1 MSVMVIRLDAPR
13 PSSSAAL
20 RRRAPRPHSL
30 VVALC
35 GAATI
40 VSALAARQAQ
50 PATAP
55 SPLTL
60 QSAFALAEA
69 HNPTLTAARLGR
81 AVDLA
86 GIGVAAQRPNPEASF
101 ETARDT
107 PHEVVSLA
115 FPLELGGK
123 RARRVDLAN
132 ATLARTTADLAVQAL
147 DVRRAV
153 RLAYYELVAA
163 TAQVQITTELR
174 GLAERTRNAARDRF
188 ESGAAPR
195 LEALQAELALA
206 QADNEQ
212 EAARGRQAAAR
223 TSLNTAIGRAPDS
236 AADPTDAFDTG
247 VIPADPAAIV
257 AAGPDVAALDREIDE
272 ALARERLARAMRTPD
287 PTVSAGALFDA
298 RPEFTYGWRFGVA
311 VAVPIF
317 TRHNAEVQ
325 AESAHVAQLRAQRG
339 ARVATLTGEAMAA
352 ATRADA
358 ARRQY
363 LRYRDEIVP
372 QLTTIEAMAED
383 SYRSG
388 QTNLTAFLQALLAAR
403 ELRLRATEA
412 GLSYQTA
419 LADLERA
426 LGGPIQ

>member
-1 MSVMVIRLDAPR
+1 MVTCLDAPG
-13 PSSSAAL
+13 PSSSAP
-20 RRRAPRPHSL
+20 RSTSAPRPHSL
-30 VVALC
+30 VLALC
-35 GAATI
+35 GAVTI
-40 VSALAARQAQ
+40 VSALDARQPQ
-50 PATAP
+50 PSPQA

-69 HNPTLTAARLGR
+69 HNPSLTAARLGR

-86 GIGVAAQRPNPEASF
+86 GIGVARQRPNPEASF

-107 PHEVVSLA
+107 PHEVLSLA
-115 FPLELGGK
+115 FPLEIAGK

-132 ATLARTTADLAVQAL
+132 ATLARTTADLAVQGL

-163 TAQVQITTELR
+163 TAQVRITSDLR

-212 EAARGRQAAAR
+212 EAAVGRQTAAR
-223 TSLNTAIGRAPDS
+223 TLLNTTIGRAPDS
-236 AADPTDAFDTG
+236 AADVTDPFDIG
-247 VIPADPAAIV
+247 VIPANPAALI

-272 ALARERLARAMRTPD
+272 AVARERLAMAMRTPD
-287 PTVSAGALFDA
+287 PTVSGGALFDA
-298 RPEFTYGWRFGVA
+298 QPEFTYGWRFGVA

-317 TRHNAEVQ
+317 TRHTAEVQ
-325 AESAHVAQLRAQRG
+325 VESAHVAHLRAQRE
-339 ARVATLTGEAMAA
+339 ARVAGLTGEAMAA

-363 LRYRDEIVP
+363 LRYRDEIMP
-372 QLTTIEAMAED
+372 QLTTIETMAED

-403 ELRLRATEA
+403 ELRLKATEA